1 MATFS
6 DNFEDDVIKVAKINQ
21 LCSESACACRD
32 GQRGCSGFREI
43 ALRITQ
49 PMFNLF
55 DHLVLLI
62 RLRDKHTD

>member
-6 DNFEDDVIKVAKINQ
+6 DSFEVEVIKVAKINK
-21 LCSESACACRD
+21 LCSESACA
-32 GQRGCSGFREI
+32 GMVKGAALGFVKSLSGSR
-43 ALRITQ
+43 
-49 PMFNLF
+49 NLCLTF